1 MRKSLSSA
9 RFKRVLAGLAAGAVT
24 TAVVATGTPALG
36 AAVPLVLSATT
47 GPSLGGN
54 TITATAATAIF
65 PSTVTPAVTFQ
76 VAACAATYVGTAT
89 VTATAGV
96 VVVSATNVKKLST
109 NKISITVPAGVA
121 LLSGQA
127 SAKFNICVYSG
138 TTIASAGPPVVVG
151 SPLIASAVYSIA
163 AKATVT
169 SVSPSTGPA
178 LGGTQ
183 ITVVGTNFQATG
195 MTARLGNTALSN
207 IVVAS
212 NGLSFTATT
221 PAQAAGDA
229 LTLSITTAGGT
240 VTRASSFTYTNGIVV
255 SPNTAPSNT
264 TVDVDVQGVGF
275 SNLTFTPAAATTAT
289 SAHVFLVDGEYDPL
303 KDATVTTNK
312 ANGPIAECTGILPIS
327 DTELIC
333 TLDLGGSITAT
344 GATSGTD
351 VPDGTYTMTVVNSGG
366 LNVTDATDATNY
378 NENYTQ
384 SIISSGATF
393 TVADY

>member
-24 TAVVATGTPALG
+24 TAVVATGTPALA

-47 GPSLGGN
+47 GPSGGGN
-54 TITATAATAIF
+54 TITATATTAIF
-65 PSTVTPAVTFQ
+65 PSTVTPAVSFQ
-76 VAACAATYVGTAT
+76 VAACSQTWVAGAT

-96 VVVSATNVKKLST
+96 IVIPAANVKKLST
-109 NKISITVPAGVA
+109 TKISITVPSTVA

-138 TTIASAGPPVVVG
+138 NTVAAAGPPAVVG
-151 SPLIASAVYSIA
+151 SPLIGTAVYSIA
-163 AKATVT
+163 AKAVITA
-169 SVSPSTGPA
+169 VSPATGPA

-183 ITVVGTNFQATG
+183 ITVTGSNFPATG
-195 MTARLGNTALSN
+195 MTAKLGNMALSN
-207 IVVAS
+207 VVVAA
-212 NGLSFTATT
+212 GGGSFTATV

-229 LTLSITTAGGT
+229 LTLTVTTAGGS
-240 VTRASSFTYTNGIVV
+240 VTRANSFTYTNGIVI

-303 KDATVTTNK
+303 EDATVSTNK
-312 ANGPIAECTGILPIS
+312 ANGPVAECTGILPIS

-344 GATSGTD
+344 GATSTTD
-351 VPDGTYTMTVVNSGG
+351 VQDGTYTMTVVNNGG
-366 LNVTDATDATNY
+366 LNVTDATDTTAY
-378 NENYTQ
+378 DENYSQ